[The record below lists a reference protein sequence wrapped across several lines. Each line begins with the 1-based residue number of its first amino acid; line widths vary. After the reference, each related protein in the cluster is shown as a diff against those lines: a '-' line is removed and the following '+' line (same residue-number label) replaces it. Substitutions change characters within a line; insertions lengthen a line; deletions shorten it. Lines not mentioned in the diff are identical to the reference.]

1 MRASAGLA
9 RRRAARRAARPP
21 CGGRK
26 ARRHARRLAAR
37 AGEGRLGRAGALS
50 VAARCSTAVP
60 ASRKERRAAPA
71 RVRRAVGVG
80 AAAPGQRTAC
90 WKGRERRS
98 PPGARRQ
105 RKRRPPSQ
113 ITVERVERTCPER
126 SGRDRGGQ
134 EACTHTRTVA
144 VRGRHRRR
152 DPRHAK
158 MYSRPARSFG
168 SAWVLPLAAKCPS
181 RGAAGTPRFG
191 RRGDAPPSLSER
203 WSNAW
208 CSQVRVVR
216 SNVNARSC
224 VYACVLRSSAGLS
237 WFTFAQRGAGVN
249 TTLCRTHGSRSG
261 AAAARD

>member
-1 MRASAGLA
+1 MYVTVSVVRHTKGEFSLFC
-9 RRRAARRAARPP
+9 P
-21 CGGRK
+21 CLF
-26 ARRHARRLAAR
+26 AT
-37 AGEGRLGRAGALS
+37 RAGAPPAPRCPIAGGEALKRREGRAIACS
-50 VAARCSTAVP
+50 CPVTRHPCPRCSTAVP
-60 ASRKERRAAPA
+60 ASRKWRRAAPA

-158 MYSRPARSFG
+158 MYSRPALVRRPRGPRNS
-168 SAWVLPLAAKCPS
+168 LPPS
-181 RGAAGTPRFG
+181 EG
-191 RRGDAPPSLSER
+191 RTEASRAPLFPSHSGHSSDRWSSDPGDAPR
-203 WSNAW
+203 A
-208 CSQVRVVR
+208 
-216 SNVNARSC
+216 
-224 VYACVLRSSAGLS
+224 
-237 WFTFAQRGAGVN
+237 
-249 TTLCRTHGSRSG
+249 
-261 AAAARD
+261 